1 MLENN
6 KEVKEE
12 INNDDRSCDCGG
24 SHDDD
29 GAYDDEW
36 GEWS

>member
-12 INNDDRSCDCGG
+12 NNDDRSCDCGG
-24 SHDDD
+24 SHDDA
-29 GAYDDEW
+29 GAYDDER